1 VSTKTTAPRRPD
13 ANEPMDAFLRELS
26 ILHRRANAVARL
38 RSGVLA
44 KRLAQSDENTGEL
57 QAKVL
62 LLMDH
67 IEHSFRIIRRKL
79 LS

>member
-1 VSTKTTAPRRPD
+1 MSTKTTAPRRPD
-13 ANEPMDAFLRELS
+13 ANELMDAFILELS
-26 ILHRRANAVARL
+26 ILHQRTNAVARL

-44 KRLAQSDENTGEL
+44 KRLAELDKNTGEL
-57 QAKVL
+57 QTKVL